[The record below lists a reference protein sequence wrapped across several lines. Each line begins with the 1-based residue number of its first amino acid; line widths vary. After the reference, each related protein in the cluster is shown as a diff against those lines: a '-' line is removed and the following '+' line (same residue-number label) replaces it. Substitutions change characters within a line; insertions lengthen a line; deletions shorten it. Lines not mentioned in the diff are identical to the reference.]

1 MSDKNKKSKLKETIK
16 KSPLLSS
23 VIVTL
28 PIGLAGASLVYV
40 PTVFRYGGLNAEG
53 LLAMPLSILFVG
65 LMLAA
70 FVLYPLVLTGAE
82 LYLLFDLAVNPAK
95 EHPRSRLF
103 DLVTVPLGLLYSYL
117 YLGLL
122 DVKFASD
129 WPQQLANSQQHTP
142 IYTQSALTVWVIAL
156 AGFAGYLTVSFLPL
170 RKTPPLLL
178 VLGMSAMYLGTVES
192 ILWGVQIY
200 QDPFTSLPLLLLP
213 LNCLLI
219 TARTILSKIREW
231 ERIPHEMHKIHQI
244 PFLRGCSRILDNARV
259 WPLAAFLLMWPLLG
273 ILIAILILFGQAPDS
288 VIRAWTE
295 TSGWNLSRR
304 MAPQNVYYDEHY
316 LCTVA
321 AGGHR
326 KIVKPLRLGMRH
338 GHEVIVNRQLCVANA
353 FEQVL
358 EERTPRLHRALR
370 NFYDKYG
377 FPVARCIRSPYA
389 ADLIYYLMKPLE
401 WFFLAVLYLTDV
413 HPEDRIAVQYM
424 GGISKSALS
433 PGCRS
438 GHLHGSG
445 SECSCSDS

>member
-82 LYLLFDLAVNPAK
+82 LCLLFDLAVNPAK
-95 EHPRSRLF
+95 EHPRSRIF
-103 DLVTVPLGLLYSYL
+103 DLVTMPLGILYSYL

-170 RKTPPLLL
+170 KKTPPLLL
-178 VLGMSAMYLGTVES
+178 VLGMSAMYLGTMES

-213 LNCLLI
+213 LNCILI

-273 ILIAILILFGQAPDS
+273 ILIAILVLFGQAPDS

-304 MAPQNVYYDEHY
+304 VAPQNVYYDEHY

-326 KIVKPLRLGMRH
+326 KIVKPLRLGIRH

-358 EERTPRLHRALR
+358 EERTPRFHRALR

-401 WFFLAVLYLTDV
+401 WFFLAVLYLMDV